1 MNNNT
6 ETDFNLTEN
15 YAWVDELLEA
25 RYAYEAEFDD
35 SDAEDF
41 GEDIHCCY
49 RCNTAFLTTNDLSYH
64 LEICTTMS
72 IESAKELANSRPM
85 SLREAG
91 RGIEGYFDEFE
102 DFEDE
107 DFEDFEEEDDKLFN
121 LKRRPKDNHN
131 QVIPMEIVDDNYL
144 AEVARQLFPSEDEDD
159 DEDEDDEEEHKLS
172 VMSEVQVFPMEED
185 IFEQDFTIFDII
197 AMELDLE

>member
-1 MNNNT
+1 MNTNNNT

-35 SDAEDF
+35 SDAEDSDDLQ
-41 GEDIHCCY
+41 EDIHCCY

-85 SLREAG
+85 SLRGVE
-91 RGIEGYFDEFE
+91 DE
-102 DFEDE
+102 EDE
-107 DFEDFEEEDDKLFN
+107 DEEDEEEEDDKLFD
-121 LKRRPKDNHN
+121 LKRRPKDN
-131 QVIPMEIVDDNYL
+131 QVIPMEIVEDNYL
-144 AEVARQLFPSEDEDD
+144 AEVARQLFPSDDED
-159 DEDEDDEEEHKLS
+159 DEDEDEDEEDEDMLS
-172 VMSEVQVFPMEED
+172 VMSDVQVFPIEED
-185 IFEQDFTIFDII
+185 IFEQDFTISDII

>member
-1 MNNNT
+1 MNTNT

-35 SDAEDF
+35 SDAEDSDDLQ
-41 GEDIHCCY
+41 EDIHCCY

-85 SLREAG
+85 SLREAVR
-91 RGIEGYFDEFE
+91 RGV
-102 DFEDE
+102 EDE
-107 DFEDFEEEDDKLFN
+107 EDEEDEEDDEEEDDKLFD

-131 QVIPMEIVDDNYL
+131 QVIPMEIVEDNYL
-144 AEVARQLFPSEDEDD
+144 AEVARQLFPSDDED
-159 DEDEDDEEEHKLS
+159 DEDEDMLS
-172 VMSEVQVFPMEED
+172 VMSDVQVFPIEED
-185 IFEQDFTIFDII
+185 IFEQDFTISDII